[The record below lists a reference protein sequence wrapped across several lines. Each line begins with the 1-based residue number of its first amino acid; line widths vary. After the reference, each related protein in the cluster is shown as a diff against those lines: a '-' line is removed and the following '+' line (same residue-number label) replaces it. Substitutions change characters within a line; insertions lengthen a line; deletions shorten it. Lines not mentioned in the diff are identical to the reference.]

1 MCLLRKTIFFLFFNV
16 ILLFIERISSLYDC
30 IVDTRGKKLHKLKEK
45 KLIFLYD
52 LKKQ

>member
-1 MCLLRKTIFFLFFNV
+1 MCLRKTILFFIFFNV
-16 ILLFIERISSLYDC
+16 ILLFIERISSLY
-30 IVDTRGKKLHKLKEK
+30 RGYQGDKLIKLKKKK